1 MYFEISKTM
10 YIQAIFLNYNWII
23 YHEMSANLYANYV
36 KKDLKKKPL
45 QTPLLGDS
53 LKQIIIL

>member
-1 MYFEISKTM
+1 MYFEIRKIM
-10 YIQAIFLNYNWII
+10 YIQAIFLNYNRII
-23 YHEMSANLYANYV
+23 YHETSANLYANYV
-36 KKDLKKKPL
+36 KKDLKKPL